1 MAVFYNQATLTYNNM
16 VTNSNIVTGELLETL
31 SATKTAIPATYRPGD
46 DVTYVVNLI
55 NSGTAPVNDI
65 TMTDDLGAYAIGART
80 AYPLTYEPGTATYF
94 VNGTQQN
101 AAAPAAV
108 TPLTL
113 SGITVP
119 AGGTATVVYR
129 AQVSPFADPAAN
141 GTVVNTATFTGAG
154 LTQPVLAEAAIT
166 ASEEPLLSIIK
177 SVTPTA
183 VAENGT
189 LTYTFQIRNE
199 GSTPAEAGDNAAITD
214 AFTPILSN
222 IAVTYNGTPWTA
234 PTNYTYDQ
242 ATGAFATVPGQI
254 TVPAATYT
262 QDPDT
267 GAYTAVPGTATIT
280 VTGTV

>member
-16 VTNSNIVTGELLETL
+16 VTNSNIVTGEILETL

-55 NSGTAPVNDI
+55 NTGSSPVNDV
-65 TMTDDLGAYAIGART
+65 TMTDDLGGFAVNGRT

-108 TPLTL
+108 APLTL

-119 AGGTATVVYR
+119 AGGTATIVYR
-129 AQVSPFADPAAN
+129 AQVSPFADPGAA

-154 LTQPVLAEAAIT
+154 LTQPVLAAATIT

-199 GSTPAEAGDNAAITD
+199 GSTPADAGDNVSITD
-214 AFTPILSN
+214 TFTPILSN

-234 PTNYTYDQ
+234 PANYTYDQ
-242 ATGAFATVPGQI
+242 ATGTFTTVPGQI
-254 TVPAATYT
+254 TVPTATFT
-262 QDPDT
+262 QNADT
-267 GAYTAVPGTATIT
+267 GEYTSVPGTATIT